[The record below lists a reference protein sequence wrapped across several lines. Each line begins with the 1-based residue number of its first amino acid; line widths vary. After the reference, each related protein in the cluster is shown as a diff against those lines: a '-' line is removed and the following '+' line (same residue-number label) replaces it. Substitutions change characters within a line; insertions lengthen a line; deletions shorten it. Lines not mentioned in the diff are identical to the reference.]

1 MYTNKAYI
9 LMTCS
14 SRTLSL
20 FTRCHIPRVF
30 LSHSSI
36 LLSSQLERKPR
47 NSSCVIESR
56 LALGTTLLKGKAGSS
71 FPLMQKAYYK
81 TKAEVPVPFQVQL
94 NKKIISLKTV
104 QDQLSLYDSESFMN
118 VVNRVSLLF
127 NIARIVARDKRQLHL
142 FRKIKSESHALS
154 GSYIRLL
161 DSLSADISRC
171 SPRCLANMMWSLGKI
186 EEKSHCLL
194 QICEETILSCDL
206 ISFTQPDIFQIV
218 KGCSLLGIQGNKIFL
233 KLEEAI
239 LNGEI
244 AISDFKDR
252 DLTLVVMSFAK
263 NESGSET
270 LFNHFQSEILARD
283 LTAYESRQLAG
294 FVWSFAKQTLS
305 CSSDLFDQIES
316 EVLRRGTKTVQNVPT
331 LMLLWSF
338 AKMGLGSER
347 LFSAFDSNLVAR
359 GLQAFATTG
368 VVQLVWSF
376 AKRGLKDAGLYAVV
390 ENEVLARGMSV
401 FQDYQLVVLLWS
413 FTKAEKFDTELVRNV
428 SHEFLQR
435 DVKQLR
441 GDHLSQL
448 AWTLGRAG
456 IKMPELFDSIGQ
468 VVKNCPPDMTS
479 SQLIALIRG
488 FVEAKEG
495 SSELFDYFRLALL
508 KDIKALSADNICE
521 VLWCFS
527 ECKSPSNRPDVF
539 STIAKEILCR
549 GIASFNT
556 VQLAKIKQCFLAVK
570 EGSDCSEQLLEM
582 LQNVDI
588 DDKDAQEEN
597 TS

>member
-1 MYTNKAYI
+1 MYTNKANI

-20 FTRCHIPRVF
+20 FTRSHVPRVS
-30 LSHSSI
+30 LSHGRI

-47 NSSCVIESR
+47 NTSSVIESR
-56 LALGTTLLKGKAGSS
+56 LVLGTTLLKGKAGGCSQVI
-71 FPLMQKAYYK
+71 QKAYYK
-81 TKAEVPVPFQVQL
+81 TKTEDLVPYQVHL

-127 NIARIVARDKRQLHL
+127 NIARIVERDKKQLQL

-154 GSYIRLL
+154 GTYIRLL

-186 EEKSHCLL
+186 EEKRHCLL
-194 QICEETILSCDL
+194 QICVETIMSCDL
-206 ISFTQPDIFQIV
+206 SSFTQPDIFQIV
-218 KGCSLLGIQGNKIFL
+218 KGCSLLGIQGKKIFL
-233 KLEEAI
+233 KLEEVI

-244 AISDFKDR
+244 AISDFKDG

-263 NESGSET
+263 NDSGSET
-270 LFNHFQSEILARD
+270 LFNHFQSEILSRD
-283 LTAYESRQLAG
+283 LTGYESRQLAG
-294 FVWSFAKQTLS
+294 FVWSFAKRTLS
-305 CSSDLFDQIES
+305 CSSEFFDQIES
-316 EVLRRGTKTVQNVPT
+316 EVLRRGTKTVPNVPT

-338 AKMGLGSER
+338 AKMGMGSER
-347 LFSAFDSNLVAR
+347 LFSAFDSSLVER
-359 GLQAFATTG
+359 GLQEIANTG
-368 VVQLVWSF
+368 VVQLAWSF
-376 AKRGLKDAGLYAVV
+376 AKRGFKDADLYAVV
-390 ENEVLARGMSV
+390 EKEVLWRGMSV

-413 FTKAEKFDTELVRNV
+413 FAKAEKFDTELVNNV

-448 AWTLGRAG
+448 AWTLGRAK
-456 IKMPELFDSIGQ
+456 IKIPELFDSIGQ
-468 VVKNCPPDMTS
+468 VVVKYCPPDMTS
-479 SQLIALIRG
+479 SQMIALIRG
-488 FVEAKEG
+488 FVEAEEG
-495 SSELFDYFRLALL
+495 SSELFDYFKLAML
-508 KDIKALSADNICE
+508 KDIKALSADSISE

-527 ECKSPSNRPDVF
+527 EGKSASNRSDVF

-556 VQLAKIKQCFLAVK
+556 VQLAKIKQSFLAVE
-570 EGSDCSEQLLEM
+570 EGSDCRKQLLKM
-582 LQNVDI
+582 LQTVHI
-588 DDKDAQEEN
+588 EDKN